1 MFAKEL
7 LKTMPRKSKKE
18 QKSGGF
24 SHKQLGLDNSKILPI
39 HERKITVLVR
49 LTSILPKSNEPPSS
63 LLMAEVNFLIAALK
77 KTNTFSLQVIQD
89 FEQLLSSI
97 DALVKSVPLTAK
109 QMARAAQFPREF
121 LVKGK
126 LELPLQLLKD
136 YWRKCLKCGNLQFGS
151 KDNIILCDN
160 CDTSFSGLLM
170 QQDLLFKK

>member
-1 MFAKEL
+1 M
-7 LKTMPRKSKKE
+7 LKQIPRGGKKK

-24 SHKQLGLDNSKILPI
+24 SRKQLGLDNSKILPI
-39 HERKITVLVR
+39 HERKITVLVW

-63 LLMAEVNFLIAALK
+63 LLMTEVNFLITALK

-109 QMARAAQFPREF
+109 QLVRDAEFPREF
-121 LVKGK
+121 LAKGK

-136 YWRKCLKCGNLQFGS
+136 HWRKCLKCGNLQFGS
-151 KDNIILCDN
+151 KDNIISCDK
-160 CDTSFSGLLM
+160 CDTWFSGLLM
-170 QQDLLFKK
+170 Q